1 MSVRFSLVMLPAV
14 CGVLRAQAPAATLA
28 ATAARSDSIYAL
40 RVDPAEYRG
49 HDEVLLLDEGA
60 VRIEADGRSSYTLHQ
75 VVQLL
80 TTDGVKDWGELTF
93 WYTPGRQRIRIRW
106 IRVIGEDGSTVH
118 EGPAHQQEVRPPAE
132 PGAPVFSDR
141 RAIEAT
147 LAGLAPGVL
156 IDYSYTLETVR
167 PRLAGD
173 FLYTWY
179 VNGSLPVRRSRFTLD
194 APADLAP
201 HVRVRNVTGV
211 ATDSVVAGRRIRR
224 WAMDEVPGVDWQ
236 RFGGSPNGVVASI
249 RVSGD
254 FSWREVAAWYDSLS
268 RDRYELTPEIL
279 AAQARELRGARTP
292 EDSLRAT
299 YRWVAQD
306 FRYVSLSLGD
316 GGYRPR
322 PPREVYETRF
332 GDCKDKAT
340 LLVSLAR
347 RMGLVAYPVL
357 VNSDGGVDSLLPS
370 VKQFDHM
377 IAAVEQGGRTRYLD
391 ATSTLTPYGEL
402 PPELQ
407 GEVGLALRGAGAGVV
422 VLPASAPERNRRD
435 EEIVGAF
442 GRDGRFVGRVT
453 VSARGTEQY
462 DLRRDLAG
470 IDEQDAATRDKTL
483 RAYALSVYGSAAV
496 DSTAYADGR
505 DLTAPARVTVWFTAP
520 NVIGRVGEKYYFNL
534 PLSRFGNRDLLTQ
547 LDREGT
553 RRFPIDVAQ
562 VNTPSVWRSAL
573 EVELPEGWKAELPA
587 DVSVEG
593 PFGYY
598 RATYSQKGRLLRA
611 AREMGGLRGLLPPD
625 SLPALRAW
633 VQAVAADRATMIVL
647 SRGTGDDLVAA
658 GAETQAS
665 RGAGT
670 LPEVVLGAA
679 DLSDG
684 ARVKQEGEPDASGFL
699 LSLASTRPLE
709 SFQRAFGAEQMVF
722 SAGHSRLAM
731 LQVTAAAFHT
741 AAEARRP
748 IEFLDLFE
756 LRSLLGAYIQQ
767 LTANQASL
775 GATRVVPLDSVGD
788 RAEGWIME
796 FVTPLTTLDMAML
809 FTVRGRVAVSV
820 LAIGPHGLQDG
831 DVSGL
836 LRTMDERVR
845 RHEAYLRETP
855 GDTAD
860 RGAVAQADS
869 ALAAATAVALDRIP
883 APPRDTAGLT
893 LRTASFSRDNGWP
906 AYELE
911 VEGRGLTFPIGST
924 DAVHVSTSVTLHDTE
939 AQALEAVIAA
949 ERDDRAQLT
958 RGMGRGSGMPWLS
971 DSLLGGD
978 STSIEAVPAPR
989 IGSRSRVVHARV
1001 RGAFRMD
1008 LDAVV
1013 FARGRLSASVL
1024 VLRPPG
1030 ASDPSAAI
1038 AMAREMLQRMRTVMP
1053 DATEAQPPAALVAA
1067 IGRVV
1072 DAGRAVDSLVEAKDF
1087 DGAFR
1092 TVERARLSRAPVGFS
1107 ASTWNG
1113 LCWYASLAGQARRA
1127 MPACEAA
1134 VAPDTTIVAY
1144 RDSRGLARALT
1155 GDLDGARDDF
1165 AYCVANA
1172 PAGEFHDTR
1181 AAWLAALRA
1190 GENPFTP
1197 EVVERL
1203 RGNETSQ

>member
-1 MSVRFSLVMLPAV
+1 MSVRFPLVMLPAV
-14 CGVLRAQAPAATLA
+14 CGALRAQAPAASLA
-28 ATAARSDSIYAL
+28 ATSPAHDDSIYAL

-49 HDEVLLLDEGA
+49 HGDVLLLDDGT
-60 VRIEADGRSSYTLHQ
+60 VRVEAGGRSSYTLHQ

-93 WYTPGRQRIRIRW
+93 WYTPGRQRVRIHW

-156 IDYSYTLETVR
+156 IDYSFTLETLR
-167 PRLAGD
+167 PRMPGD
-173 FLYTWY
+173 FLFSWY
-179 VNGSLPVRRSRFTLD
+179 VNGSMPVRRSRFTFD

-201 HVRVRNVTGV
+201 HVRVRNFIGNAV
-211 ATDSVVAGRRIRR
+211 DSVVAGRRIRR
-224 WAMDEVPGVDWQ
+224 WATDDVPGVDWQ
-236 RFGGSPNGVVASI
+236 RFGGTPNGVVASI

-254 FSWREVAAWYDSLS
+254 RSWRDVAAWYDSLS
-268 RDRYELTPEIL
+268 RGRDELTPEIL
-279 AAQARELRGARTP
+279 AAQARELRGAKTL

-357 VNSDGGVDSLLPS
+357 VNSDGDVDSLLPS

-391 ATSTLTPYGEL
+391 ATSTLTPYDEV

-407 GEVGLALRGAGAGVV
+407 GEVGLALRGAGARVV
-422 VLPASAPERNRRD
+422 VLPASAAERNRRD

-453 VSARGTEQY
+453 VSASGTEQY
-462 DLRRDLAG
+462 DLRQDLAG
-470 IDEQDAATRDKTL
+470 IDEQNAATRDKTL
-483 RAYALSVYGSAAV
+483 RAYALSVYRSSTV
-496 DSTAYADGR
+496 DSTRYADGR
-505 DLTAPARVTVWFTAP
+505 DLTAPARVTVWFTAT
-520 NVIGRVGEKYYFNL
+520 NVLGRVGEKYYFNL
-534 PLSRFGNRDLLTQ
+534 PLSRFGNRDILTQ
-547 LDREGT
+547 LDREGA

-562 VNTPSVWRSAL
+562 VNSPSVWRSSL

-611 AREMGGLRGLLPPD
+611 SREMGGLRGLLPPD
-625 SLPALRAW
+625 SLPALREW
-633 VQAVAADRATMIVL
+633 VREVAADRATMIVL
-647 SRGTGDDLVAA
+647 NRGTGDDLVAA
-658 GAETQAS
+658 GADTRAS
-665 RGAGT
+665 GAAGT
-670 LPEVVLGAA
+670 LPEVVLGAG

-684 ARVKQEGEPDASGFL
+684 AKVKQEGEPDEAGFL

-709 SFQRAFGAEQMVF
+709 TFQRDFGAEQMVF
-722 SAGHSRLAM
+722 TAGHSRLAM
-731 LQVTAAAFHT
+731 LQVTAVAFHT

-748 IEFLDLFE
+748 IEFLDLVDLHSF
-756 LRSLLGAYIQQ
+756 LGAYFKQI
-767 LTANQASL
+767 TANQASL
-775 GATRVVPLDSVGD
+775 GASREVQLDSIGD
-788 RAEGWIME
+788 RAEGWVME
-796 FVTPLTTLDMAML
+796 FVTPMTTLDIAL
-809 FTVRGRVAVSV
+809 VFSVRGRVALSM

-831 DVSGL
+831 DVAAL
-836 LRTMDERVR
+836 LRTMDDRVR
-845 RHEAYLRETP
+845 RHEAYLRETR
-855 GDTAD
+855 GDDAAA
-860 RGAVAQADS
+860 GEVATADS
-869 ALAAATAVALDRIP
+869 ALASATAVALDRIA

-893 LRTASFSRDNGWP
+893 TRTATFGRVNGWP
-906 AYELE
+906 TYRLDLK
-911 VEGRGLTFPIGST
+911 GKGLTFGAGGSS
-924 DAVHVSTSVTLHDTE
+924 AIQLMMSVTLHHTE
-939 AQALEAVIAA
+939 EQALGAVISS
-949 ERDDRAQLT
+949 ERNGRAQFA
-958 RGMGRGSGMPWLS
+958 RGVALGSGIPWLA
-971 DSLLGGD
+971 DSLLGAD
-978 STSIEAVPAPR
+978 STSIEAVPASR
-989 IGSRSRVVHARV
+989 IGSRSRAFRIRM

-1008 LDAVV
+1008 VDAVV
-1013 FARGRLSASVL
+1013 FARGRLTASIA

-1030 ASDPSAAI
+1030 ASDPAGAI
-1038 AMAREMLQRMRTVMP
+1038 AMAQEMLRRMRSVMP
-1053 DATEAQPPAALVAA
+1053 EATEAPPPAALVAA

-1072 DAGRAVDSLVEAKDF
+1072 DAERAVDSLVEAKDF

-1134 VAPDTTIVAY
+1134 VAPDPTIVAY

-1165 AYCVANA
+1165 AYCVTNA
-1172 PAGEFHDTR
+1172 PPGEFHDTR
-1181 AAWLAALRA
+1181 AAWLAALHA

-1197 EVVERL
+1197 EVLEQL
-1203 RGNETSQ
+1203 RGN